1 LIRQNTLELPTPFSY
16 VISYTFQQSSI
27 ATERWLIHSSN
38 IAVAQPFCTND
49 MSETSIHQAILFADI
64 AGSTRLYEVFGNL
77 SAQRIIAQALGIL
90 TDAVHKQEGTV
101 VKSIGDEIMC
111 RFSGAEKAAQAAV
124 EMQRVLK
131 DASHMNAFENQTINV
146 RIGFSF
152 GPVIESDGDVFG
164 EAVNLAA
171 RVVAQ
176 AKAKE
181 ILTTKGTSDMLGKET
196 ILQTRFVERMKL
208 KGIHDP
214 LELHEILWEH
224 ENLTLVENDT
234 RERTNDCQQL
244 LVKFKGKNR
253 SLDEEDPKVSMGR
266 GEENDIVV
274 LNGLASREHARIE
287 FRGDRFVFVDQSING
302 SYVLVYG
309 EREEFVR
316 RDEFHLRGSGMIS
329 LGRSTESEHDECIHF
344 ACMEKEKR
352 NE

>member
-1 LIRQNTLELPTPFSY
+1 
-16 VISYTFQQSSI
+16 
-27 ATERWLIHSSN
+27 
-38 IAVAQPFCTND
+38 
-49 MSETSIHQAILFADI
+49 MSETSIHLAILFADI
-64 AGSTRLYEVFGNL
+64 AGSTRLYELFGNTV
-77 SAQRIIAQALGIL
+77 AQRVIAQALGIL
-90 TDAVHKQEGTV
+90 TDVVHKQEGIV
-101 VKSIGDEIMC
+101 VKLIGDEIMC
-111 RFSGAEKAAQAAV
+111 RFNECEKASQAAV

-131 DASHMNAFENQTINV
+131 EASRMNAFENQTINV

-152 GPVIESDGDVFG
+152 GPVIESDSDIFG

-181 ILTTKGTSDMLGKET
+181 ILTTKETSDLLGEMAK
-196 ILQTRFVERMKL
+196 TRFVERMKL
-208 KGIHDP
+208 KGINEP

-224 ENLTLVENDT
+224 ENLTLVENDM

-253 SLDEEDPKVSMGR
+253 SLNGDEPKVSMGR
-266 GEENDIVV
+266 GEENDLVV

-329 LGRSTESEHDECIHF
+329 LGRSTGSDHDECIHF
-344 ACMEKEKR
+344 ACMESEKE
-352 NE
+352 NG

>member
-1 LIRQNTLELPTPFSY
+1 MLSLTLFSKLECNRS
-16 VISYTFQQSSI
+16 VGCID
-27 ATERWLIHSSN
+27 RV
-38 IAVAQPFCTND
+38 IAVASSFTASD
-49 MSETSIHQAILFADI
+49 VSETSIHLAILFADI
-64 AGSTRLYEVFGNL
+64 AGSTRLYEVFGNTA
-77 SAQRIIAQALGIL
+77 AQRVIAQALGIL
-90 TDAVHKQEGTV
+90 TDVVHKQEGTV

-111 RFSGAEKAAQAAV
+111 RFNDTGRAAQAAV

-131 DASHMNAFENQTINV
+131 DASRMNAFENQTINV

-181 ILTTKGTSDMLGKET
+181 ILTTKETSDMLGDGAAV
-196 ILQTRFVERMKL
+196 QTRFVERMQL

-214 LELHEILWEH
+214 LELHELLWEH
-224 ENLTLVENDT
+224 ENLTLVENDV
-234 RERTNDCQQL
+234 RERTIECQGL
-244 LVKFKGKNR
+244 LVKYKGENR
-253 SLDEEDPKVSMGR
+253 SMDRNEPKVSMGR
-266 GEENDIVV
+266 GEENDLVV
-274 LNGLASREHARIE
+274 LNGLVSREHARIE

-344 ACMEKEKR
+344 ACIEKGKD
-352 NE
+352 NG

>member
-1 LIRQNTLELPTPFSY
+1 
-16 VISYTFQQSSI
+16 
-27 ATERWLIHSSN
+27 
-38 IAVAQPFCTND
+38 
-49 MSETSIHQAILFADI
+49 
-64 AGSTRLYEVFGNL
+64 
-77 SAQRIIAQALGIL
+77 
-90 TDAVHKQEGTV
+90 
-101 VKSIGDEIMC
+101 
-111 RFSGAEKAAQAAV
+111 
-124 EMQRVLK
+124 VLK
-131 DASHMNAFENQTINV
+131 EASRMNAFENQAINV

-152 GPVIESDGDVFG
+152 GPVIESDSDIFG

-181 ILTTKGTSDMLGKET
+181 ILTTKETSDLLGEMAK
-196 ILQTRFVERMKL
+196 TRFVERMKL
-208 KGIHDP
+208 KGINEP

-224 ENLTLVENDT
+224 ENLTLVENDM

-253 SLDEEDPKVSMGR
+253 SLNGDEPKVSMGR
-266 GEENDIVV
+266 GEENDLVV

-329 LGRSTESEHDECIHF
+329 LGRSTGSDHDECIHF
-344 ACMEKEKR
+344 ACMESEKE
-352 NE
+352 NG

>member
-1 LIRQNTLELPTPFSY
+1 
-16 VISYTFQQSSI
+16 V
-27 ATERWLIHSSN
+27 
-38 IAVAQPFCTND
+38 
-49 MSETSIHQAILFADI
+49 SETSIHLAILFADI
-64 AGSTRLYEVFGNL
+64 AGSTRLYELFGNAA
-77 SAQRIIAQALGIL
+77 AQRVIAQALGIL
-90 TDAVHKQEGTV
+90 TDVVHKQEGIV

-111 RFSGAEKAAQAAV
+111 RFNECEKASQAAV

-131 DASHMNAFENQTINV
+131 EASRMNAFENQTINV

-152 GPVIESDGDVFG
+152 GPVIESDSDIFG

-181 ILTTKGTSDMLGKET
+181 ILTTKETSDLLGEAAK
-196 ILQTRFVERMKL
+196 TRFVERMKL
-208 KGIHDP
+208 KGINEP

-224 ENLTLVENDT
+224 DNLTLVENDM

-253 SLDEEDPKVSMGR
+253 SLNGDEPKVSMGR
-266 GEENDIVV
+266 GEENDLVV

-329 LGRSTESEHDECIHF
+329 LGRSTGSDHDECIHF
-344 ACMEKEKR
+344 ACMESEKE
-352 NE
+352 NG